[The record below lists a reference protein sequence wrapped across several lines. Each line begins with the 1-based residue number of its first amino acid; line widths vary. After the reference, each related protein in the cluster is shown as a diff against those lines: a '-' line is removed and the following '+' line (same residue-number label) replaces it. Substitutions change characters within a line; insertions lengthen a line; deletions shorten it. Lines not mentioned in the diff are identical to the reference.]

1 MKKIELSIICGLALL
16 MLGVCGCSSDESGAT
31 QFQVKNFANTGCKS
45 MGTTRGET
53 DDAESYSLRQEYI
66 EYKGLANG
74 YLSLNHVNACF
85 NCGAEAFNWK
95 ATISGNI
102 IKIEETCKGLMAN
115 CVCPFDLYGEVGPLT
130 DGDYTVILYQKY
142 EEIDEAPFE
151 YARFTFSYKNG
162 LSGKL
167 NIKAW

>member
-1 MKKIELSIICGLALL
+1 MKKNIFLWMSALVLTIAGLS
-16 MLGVCGCSSDESGAT
+16 GCSNENDSA

-45 MGTTRGET
+45 MGTTRGEAE
-53 DDAESYSLRQEYI
+53 DAETYSLRPEYI

-85 NCGAEAFNWK
+85 NCGAEAFDWK
-95 ATISGNI
+95 ATISGNV
-102 IKIEETCKGLMAN
+102 IKIEESCKGLLAN

-142 EEIDEAPFE
+142 EEVDEAPFE
-151 YARFTFSYKNG
+151 YARFTVSYKNG
-162 LSGKL
+162 QNGRINLK
-167 NIKAW
+167 

>member
-1 MKKIELSIICGLALL
+1 MKKNIFLWMSALVLAIAGLS
-16 MLGVCGCSSDESGAT
+16 GCSNEDDNA

-53 DDAESYSLRQEYI
+53 DDAESSSLRPEYI
-66 EYKGLANG
+66 EYKALGNG

-95 ATISGNI
+95 ATISGNV
-102 IKIEETCKGLMAN
+102 IKIEESYKGMMAN
-115 CVCPFDLYGEVGPLT
+115 CICPFDLYGEVGPLT
-130 DGDYTVILYQKY
+130 EGDYTIIFYQKY

-151 YARFTFSYKNG
+151 YARLTLSYKNG

-167 NIKAW
+167 NIKEW

>member
-1 MKKIELSIICGLALL
+1 MKKNMILWMSALVLTIAGLS
-16 MLGVCGCSSDESGAT
+16 GCSNEDDNA

-45 MGTTRGET
+45 MADTRGEA
-53 DDAESYSLRQEYI
+53 DDNGLRQEYI
-66 EYKGLANG
+66 EYKALGNG

-95 ATISGNI
+95 ATISGNV
-102 IKIEETCKGLMAN
+102 IKIEESYKGLMAN

-142 EEIDEAPFE
+142 EEFDEAPFE
-151 YARFTFSYKNG
+151 YARFTVSYKNG
-162 LSGKL
+162 QSGKF
-167 NIKAW
+167 NIKEW

>member
-1 MKKIELSIICGLALL
+1 MKKNIILWMSTLVLTIVGLS
-16 MLGVCGCSSDESGAT
+16 GCSNENDNT

-53 DDAESYSLRQEYI
+53 EDAETFPLRSEYI
-66 EYKGLANG
+66 EYKALGNG

-95 ATISGNI
+95 ATIFGNV
-102 IKIEETCKGLMAN
+102 IKIEETCKGMLAN
-115 CVCPFDLYGEVGPLT
+115 CICPYDLYGEVGPLT

-151 YARFTFSYKNG
+151 YARLTVSYKNG
-162 LSGKL
+162 QNGRINLKE
-167 NIKAW
+167 W

>member
-1 MKKIELSIICGLALL
+1 MKKYISLWISALVLTITGLS
-16 MLGVCGCSSDESGAT
+16 GCSNEDDSS

-45 MGTTRGET
+45 MVGIRGEA
-53 DDAESYSLRQEYI
+53 DDNGLCQEYI
-66 EYKGLANG
+66 EYKALGNG
-74 YLSLNHVNACF
+74 YLSLNHVNAVF

-95 ATISGNI
+95 ATISGNV
-102 IKIEETCKGLMAN
+102 IKIEESYKGLMAN

-142 EEIDEAPFE
+142 EEFDEAPFE

-167 NIKAW
+167 NIKE

>member
-1 MKKIELSIICGLALL
+1 MEKSVLSIICGLALL
-16 MLGVCGCSSDESGAT
+16 MLGMCGCSDENDSA

-45 MGTTRGET
+45 MADTRGEA
-53 DDAESYSLRQEYI
+53 DDNGLRQEYI
-66 EYKGLANG
+66 EYKALGNG

-95 ATISGNI
+95 ATLSGNI

-142 EEIDEAPFE
+142 EEFDEAPFE

-167 NIKAW
+167 NIKEW

>member
-1 MKKIELSIICGLALL
+1 MKKYISLWISALVLTITGLS
-16 MLGVCGCSSDESGAT
+16 GCSNEDDSA

-45 MGTTRGET
+45 VADTRGEA
-53 DDAESYSLRQEYI
+53 DDNGLRQEYI
-66 EYKGLANG
+66 EYKALGNG

-95 ATISGNI
+95 ATISGNV
-102 IKIEETCKGLMAN
+102 IKIEESYKGLMAN

-142 EEIDEAPFE
+142 EEVDEAPFE
-151 YARFTFSYKNG
+151 YARFTVSYKNG
-162 LSGKL
+162 QNGRINLK
-167 NIKAW
+167 

>member
-1 MKKIELSIICGLALL
+1 MKKYISLWMSALVLTIAGLS
-16 MLGVCGCSSDESGAT
+16 GCSNEDDSS

-45 MGTTRGET
+45 MADTRGEA
-53 DDAESYSLRQEYI
+53 DDNGLRQEYI
-66 EYKGLANG
+66 EYKALGNG
-74 YLSLNHVNACF
+74 YLSLNHVNAVF

-95 ATISGNI
+95 ATISGNV
-102 IKIEETCKGLMAN
+102 IKIEESYKGLMAN

-142 EEIDEAPFE
+142 EEFDEAPFE

-167 NIKAW
+167 NIKE

>member
-1 MKKIELSIICGLALL
+1 MKKYISLWISALVLTITGLS
-16 MLGVCGCSSDESGAT
+16 GCSNEDDSS

-45 MGTTRGET
+45 MADTRGEA
-53 DDAESYSLRQEYI
+53 DDNGLRQEYI
-66 EYKGLANG
+66 EYKALGNG
-74 YLSLNHVNACF
+74 YLSLNHVNAVF

-95 ATISGNI
+95 ATISGNV
-102 IKIEETCKGLMAN
+102 IKIEESYKGLMAN

-142 EEIDEAPFE
+142 EEFDEAPFE

-167 NIKAW
+167 NIKEW

>member
-1 MKKIELSIICGLALL
+1 MKKYISLWMSALVLTIAGLS
-16 MLGVCGCSSDESGAT
+16 GCSNEDDSA

-45 MGTTRGET
+45 MADTRGEA
-53 DDAESYSLRQEYI
+53 DDNGLRQEYI
-66 EYKGLANG
+66 EYKALGNG
-74 YLSLNHVNACF
+74 YLSLNHVNAVF

-95 ATISGNI
+95 ATISGNV
-102 IKIEETCKGLMAN
+102 IKIEESYKGLMAN

-142 EEIDEAPFE
+142 EEFDEAPFE

>member
-1 MKKIELSIICGLALL
+1 MKKNIILWMSTLVLTIVGLS
-16 MLGVCGCSSDESGAT
+16 GCSNENDNT

-53 DDAESYSLRQEYI
+53 EDAETFPLHSEYI
-66 EYKGLANG
+66 EYKALGNG

-95 ATISGNI
+95 ATISGNV
-102 IKIEETCKGLMAN
+102 IKIEETCKGMLAN
-115 CVCPFDLYGEVGPLT
+115 CICPYDLYGEVGPLT

-151 YARFTFSYKNG
+151 YARLTVSYKNG
-162 LSGKL
+162 QNGRINLKE
-167 NIKAW
+167 W

>member
-1 MKKIELSIICGLALL
+1 MKKYISLWISALVLTITGLS
-16 MLGVCGCSSDESGAT
+16 GCSNEDDSA

-45 MGTTRGET
+45 VADTRGEA
-53 DDAESYSLRQEYI
+53 DDNGLRQEYI
-66 EYKGLANG
+66 EYKALGNG
-74 YLSLNHVNACF
+74 YLSLNHVNAVF

-95 ATISGNI
+95 ATISGNV
-102 IKIEETCKGLMAN
+102 IKIEESYKGLMAN

-142 EEIDEAPFE
+142 EEFDEAPFE

-167 NIKAW
+167 NIKEW